1 MKKIFDKEKLKSHN
15 GIIFVCVVALVC
27 CVGVVNGKLSE
38 KGALGVSAGYE
49 DYENEEMAAHSGDVL
64 VDSLN
69 LSAKKGSS
77 SDTGGK
83 ADAAGGSAD
92 KEGSKT
98 ASDEKTKTVT
108 SDDASLAAG
117 SDEFFKEARETLA
130 YDRNEMISVLTDTID
145 NAGEGSEKNSA
156 KEQKDKIIKYMD
168 MEKSLE
174 NLIRSK
180 GYSDAFVIVT
190 DKSVNVT
197 VQAESL
203 NDQDA
208 AKILDIVMRETGRN
222 ADGIVVQAKSA
233 AAQ

>member
-1 MKKIFDKEKLKSHN
+1 M
-15 GIIFVCVVALVC
+15 
-27 CVGVVNGKLSE
+27 
-38 KGALGVSAGYE
+38 
-49 DYENEEMAAHSGDVL
+49 
-64 VDSLN
+64 
-69 LSAKKGSS
+69 
-77 SDTGGK
+77 
-83 ADAAGGSAD
+83 
-92 KEGSKT
+92 
-98 ASDEKTKTVT
+98 T
-108 SDDASLAAG
+108 SDDASSVAG

-197 VQAESL
+197 VQADSID
-203 NDQDA
+203 DQDA
-208 AKILDIVMRETGRN
+208 ARILDIVMRETGRN

-233 AAQ
+233 AA

>member
-27 CVGVVNGKLSE
+27 CIGVVNGKLSE

-69 LSAKKGSS
+69 LSAAEGSS
-77 SDTGGK
+77 SDAAQNGDKAGGDSTADK
-83 ADAAGGSAD
+83 DAAGA
-92 KEGSKT
+92 
-98 ASDEKTKTVT
+98 ASGEKTETV
-108 SDDASLAAG
+108 
-117 SDEFFKEARETLA
+117 A

-197 VQAESL
+197 VQADSID
-203 NDQDA
+203 DQDA
-208 AKILDIVMRETGRN
+208 ARILDIVMRETGRN

-233 AAQ
+233 AA

>member
-1 MKKIFDKEKLKSHN
+1 M
-15 GIIFVCVVALVC
+15 
-27 CVGVVNGKLSE
+27 
-38 KGALGVSAGYE
+38 
-49 DYENEEMAAHSGDVL
+49 
-64 VDSLN
+64 
-69 LSAKKGSS
+69 
-77 SDTGGK
+77 
-83 ADAAGGSAD
+83 
-92 KEGSKT
+92 
-98 ASDEKTKTVT
+98 T
-108 SDDASLAAG
+108 SDDASSVAG

-197 VQAESL
+197 VQADSID
-203 NDQDA
+203 DQDA
-208 AKILDIVMRETGRN
+208 ARIPRYRHARDRQKCGRYR
-222 ADGIVVQAKSA
+222 GSGEERRGVKA
-233 AAQ
+233 AGTEFASL

>member
-1 MKKIFDKEKLKSHN
+1 M
-15 GIIFVCVVALVC
+15 
-27 CVGVVNGKLSE
+27 
-38 KGALGVSAGYE
+38 
-49 DYENEEMAAHSGDVL
+49 
-64 VDSLN
+64 
-69 LSAKKGSS
+69 
-77 SDTGGK
+77 
-83 ADAAGGSAD
+83 
-92 KEGSKT
+92 
-98 ASDEKTKTVT
+98 T
-108 SDDASLAAG
+108 SDDASSVAG

-130 YDRNEMISVLTDTID
+130 YDRTEMISVLTDTID

-197 VQAESL
+197 VQADSID
-203 NDQDA
+203 DQDA
-208 AKILDIVMRETGRN
+208 ARILDIVMRETGRN

-233 AAQ
+233 AA